1 MHHLCVNKFAGCW
14 GRRRD
19 YGWSRARQGASDGG
33 AAHHGLLL
41 EFDADTAA
49 HGVSERLLGL
59 VGEVVVVLDTVN
71 EEQIG

>member
-1 MHHLCVNKFAGCW
+1 MESGTP
-14 GRRRD
+14 
-19 YGWSRARQGASDGG
+19 QGASDGG

-41 EFDADTAA
+41 EFDAETAA

>member
-1 MHHLCVNKFAGCW
+1 MA
-14 GRRRD
+14 
-19 YGWSRARQGASDGG
+19 SRARQGASDGG

-41 EFDADTAA
+41 EFDVDTAA